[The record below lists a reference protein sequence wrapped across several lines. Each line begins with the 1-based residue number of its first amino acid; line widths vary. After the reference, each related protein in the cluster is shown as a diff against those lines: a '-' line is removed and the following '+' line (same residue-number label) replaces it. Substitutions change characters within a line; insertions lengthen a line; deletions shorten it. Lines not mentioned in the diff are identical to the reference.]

1 MTLSANQNMFL
12 PRLHFCLSVCG
23 APPFPIRMIFLRPF
37 DSCWFPPVFVVF
49 VSIACKLKQYFL
61 ILYDLKEYK

>member
-1 MTLSANQNMFL
+1 MTLSANQNMYL

-23 APPFPIRMIFLRPF
+23 APPSLVFLSPV

-61 ILYDLKEYK
+61 TLYDLKEYK